1 MIFQLVCSLL
11 CVAIAQSQLSKDE
24 WQQRFFYGQTLN
36 KSEEK
41 NFASPTA
48 KSDNI
53 TLTQLIN
60 FNNKTRKWR
69 KETQN
74 IATTSATTLKTI
86 SHPAR
91 KSSQSTISVSVPPSF
106 LQHNNSPER
115 YSSMTFSDFITM
127 SGIGEKS
134 LTALLCKFIYFY

>member
-1 MIFQLVCSLL
+1 MCSFL

-41 NFASPTA
+41 KA

-91 KSSQSTISVSVPPSF
+91 KTSQSTISVSVPPSF

-134 LTALLCKFIYFY
+134 LTALLRKFIYFY